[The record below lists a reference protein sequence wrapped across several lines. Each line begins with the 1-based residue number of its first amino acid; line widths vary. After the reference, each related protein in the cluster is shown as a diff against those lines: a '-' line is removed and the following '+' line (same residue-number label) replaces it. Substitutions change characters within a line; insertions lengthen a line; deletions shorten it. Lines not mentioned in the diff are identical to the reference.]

1 MSMSNRK
8 YYVHYTASFANTY
21 RLWYV
26 EPEMPF
32 AIPAEWERIT
42 RQEAIALARAEVDRQ
57 RYDRAFAFGASASV
71 APAMVN
77 RPRQDGS
84 ARWVAW
90 DDVAQWEYDVPVRN
104 HIVEM
109 R

>member
-1 MSMSNRK
+1 MSNRK
-8 YYVHYTASFANTY
+8 YYVHYTAG
-21 RLWYV
+21 
-26 EPEMPF
+26 F